1 METKSIQ
8 SVEKNITMV
17 ALANVQPS
25 SYNPRKNFDGESL
38 AELAES
44 IRQQGVLQPIGVRP
58 TEENRFEIVFGE
70 RRFRASLMAGLEEI
84 PAIVMEISDE
94 QAEEMAVTENLQRKD
109 VTPIEEANAY
119 QRLLESGRHDV
130 QSLAVQF
137 GKNESYI
144 RTRLK
149 FVSLIPEI
157 VQLLEQ
163 DEITISV
170 ASEICRYGED
180 IRREVYETH
189 LKEGVQYNS
198 WRGMKASEVAKKIE
212 QQYTADLAR
221 YSFDKTLCL
230 SCPHNTNN
238 MMLFCEGGCGNCA
251 NRTCLAEMN
260 AAYLTEKAVQFVEQY
275 PAVSLCHQE
284 YNYNETVVE
293 RLTAM
298 GYEVEC
304 LKTYATAYPETPE
317 APEKEEYGTSEEYEE
332 AYKEYEQ
339 DFSDYMEQCKAIH
352 GQAEAGEITLYIRI
366 EQKEVVLCYLKNA
379 ASNANGTDGTVEK
392 PLSPVEKLEKQDKRN
407 KEIALEKTV
416 EDTKKQILEVD
427 MSERKFGQ
435 DEDKMIYFFL
445 LASLRREHYA
455 EVGLE
460 EKEPYHYLT
469 DGEKMDIIA
478 NLTAKQKAVIR
489 RDFLIANFKNAFGG
503 NAVASLLLDFA
514 QKHMP
519 EELAEI
525 KNGHNEVYE
534 KRHQRIE
541 EKKAVLLVQE
551 QARQE
556 AVEAEEAQPGTEMQP
571 EEQPQPEAELQTEE
585 VAA

>member
-1 METKSIQ
+1 MIMETTAFQ
-8 SVEKNITMV
+8 VAEKNITLV
-17 ALANVQPS
+17 ALANIQPS
-25 SYNPRKNFDGESL
+25 GYNPRKNFDEASL
-38 AELAES
+38 AELSES

-58 TEENRFEIVFGE
+58 MEDNRFEIVFGE
-70 RRFRASLMAGLEEI
+70 RRYRASLMAGLEEI
-84 PAIVMEISDE
+84 PAVVMDISDE
-94 QAEEMAVTENLQRKD
+94 TAEEMAVTENLQRKD

-119 QRLLESGRHDV
+119 QKLIESGRHDV
-130 QSLAVQF
+130 QSLSVQF

-157 VQLLEQ
+157 AQLLEQ

-180 IRREVYETH
+180 IQREVYDKH
-189 LKEGVQYNS
+189 LKEGLHYNS
-198 WRGMKASEVAKKIE
+198 WRGMKASDVARNIE
-212 QQYTADLAR
+212 QNYTTDLER

-260 AAYLTEKAVQFVEQY
+260 ASYLTEKAVRLMEERPDV
-275 PAVSLCHQE
+275 PLCHE
-284 YNYNETVVE
+284 SYNYNETVIE

-298 GYEVEC
+298 GFEVES
-304 LKTYATAYPETPE
+304 LKTYAKEYPEQPE
-317 APEKEEYGTSEEYEE
+317 APRKEDYDTDEDYEE
-332 AYKEYEQ
+332 ANKDYEQ
-339 DFSDYMEQCKAIH
+339 DLNDYTEQCEEIRTRS
-352 GQAEAGEITLYIRI
+352 EAGEITLYFRI
-366 EQKEVVLCYLKNA
+366 GSKDIVLCYVPNVTHA
-379 ASNANGTDGTVEK
+379 ANGTQQEK
-392 PLSPVEKLEKQDKRN
+392 QLSPVEKLEKQDKRN

-445 LASLRREHYA
+445 LSSLRKEHYA
-455 EVGLE
+455 EVGIECE
-460 EKEPYHYLT
+460 ETYHYLT
-469 DGEKMDIIA
+469 DEEKMNIIA
-478 NLTAKQKAVIR
+478 NLTGKQKAVIR
-489 RDFLIANFKNAFGG
+489 RDFLIANFKNAYGS
-503 NAVASLLLDFA
+503 NAIASLLLDFA

-519 EELAEI
+519 DQLADI
-525 KNGHNEVYE
+525 KSGHNEVYE

-556 AVEAEEAQPGTEMQP
+556 AEQS
-571 EEQPQPEAELQTEE
+571 EEQPQAEEM
-585 VAA
+585 AA

>member
-157 VQLLEQ
+157 AQLLEQ

-180 IRREVYETH
+180 IQREVYEKH

-275 PAVSLCHQE
+275 PVVSLCHQE

-469 DGEKMDIIA
+469 DEEKMDIIA

-556 AVEAEEAQPGTEMQP
+556 AVEAEEAQPETEMQP

>member
-44 IRQQGVLQPIGVRP
+44 IRQQGVLQPVGVRP

-119 QRLLESGRHDV
+119 QQLLESGRHDV

-157 VQLLEQ
+157 AQLLEQ

-180 IRREVYETH
+180 IQREVYEIH

-275 PAVSLCHQE
+275 PVVSLCHQE

-304 LKTYATAYPETPE
+304 LKTYATAYPKTPE

-352 GQAEAGEITLYIRI
+352 RQAEAGEITLYIRI

-469 DGEKMDIIA
+469 DEEKMDIIA

-556 AVEAEEAQPGTEMQP
+556 AVEAEEAQPETEMQP

>member
-1 METKSIQ
+1 MIMEATAVQ
-8 SVEKNITMV
+8 AVEKNIVSV
-17 ALANVQPS
+17 ALANIQPS
-25 SYNPRKNFDGESL
+25 NYNPRKNFDEASL
-38 AELAES
+38 AELSES
-44 IRQQGVLQPIGVRP
+44 IRQQGVLQPIGLRP
-58 TEENRFEIVFGE
+58 IEDNRFEIVFGE
-70 RRFRASLMAGLEEI
+70 RRYRASQMAGLEEI

-94 QAEEMAVTENLQRKD
+94 IAGEMAVTENLQRKD

-119 QRLLESGRHDV
+119 QKLIDSGRHDV

-137 GKNESYI
+137 GKNENYI

-157 VQLLEQ
+157 ALLLEQ

-170 ASEICRYGED
+170 ATEICRYGEE
-180 IRREVYETH
+180 IQREVYEKH
-189 LKEGVQYNS
+189 LKGDVVQYNS
-198 WRGMKASEVAKKIE
+198 WRGMKASDVARSIE
-212 QQYTADLAR
+212 RQYTTDLDR
-221 YSFDKTLCL
+221 YAFDKTLCL

-260 AAYLTEKAVQFVEQY
+260 ASYLTEKAVRLMEQY
-275 PAVSLCHQE
+275 PAVPFCHE
-284 YNYNETVVE
+284 SYNYNETVIE

-298 GYEVEC
+298 GYEVVS
-304 LKTYATAYPETPE
+304 LDYYAKAYPEQPE
-317 APEKEEYGTSEEYEE
+317 APRKEDYETDEEYEQ
-332 AYKEYEQ
+332 AQSEYEL
-339 DFSDYMEQCKAIH
+339 DLNGYTEKCEEIRTRS
-352 GQAEAGEITLYIRI
+352 EAGEITLYFRI
-366 EQKEVVLCYLKNA
+366 ESNDIVLCYIKNTTLA
-379 ASNANGTDGTVEK
+379 TVGANGTPQVET
-392 PLSPVEKLEKQDKRN
+392 LSPVEKLEKQDKRN

-427 MSERKFGQ
+427 MSEHKFGQ

-445 LASLRREHYA
+445 LSSLRREHFTA
-455 EVGLE
+455 VGVENKDTNHYLSDE
-460 EKEPYHYLT
+460 EK
-469 DGEKMDIIA
+469 MNIIN
-478 NLTAKQKAVIR
+478 NLTAKEKALIR
-489 RDFLIANFKNAFGG
+489 RDFLISNFKGAYGS

-519 EELAEI
+519 DELANI

-556 AVEAEEAQPGTEMQP
+556 AEQSEEPQSEAEVQT
-571 EEQPQPEAELQTEE
+571 EEQPQPEEM
-585 VAA
+585 AA